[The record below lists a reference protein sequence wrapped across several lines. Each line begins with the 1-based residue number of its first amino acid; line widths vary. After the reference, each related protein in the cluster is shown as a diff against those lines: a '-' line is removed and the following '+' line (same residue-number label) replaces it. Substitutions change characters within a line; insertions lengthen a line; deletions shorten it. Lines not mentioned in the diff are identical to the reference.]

1 MNLFDEIRVPATV
14 IVELTNH
21 CNLRCPL
28 CTTHVAMMRPR
39 GFMEFPLFKRMI
51 DELSESG
58 LNPKI
63 SFNMCGEPLL
73 HPEAPRFVR
82 HAAERGF
89 RTYISTNVTRLS
101 LDLGEELIRAGLAA
115 IALCIDGAS
124 AASHEAY
131 RVGSSFKTVRSNA
144 EGFLATRRRLGSGS
158 PYVTIQTL
166 LTRGSEGEMEQ
177 ILDWA
182 WDADADE
189 VHFKSLSLGSTTS
202 PAEKLQG
209 NRLLPQNALLRRS
222 SAAPDHPCRYPDEH
236 IMVYW
241 SGELGV
247 CCIDYSN
254 MAGLPGILGRGFLQS
269 LAAAEVM
276 AARRKGLQRQLP
288 MCGQCQAVKTGFRGL
303 TIRLSQLREGSKD
316 KPCWQNLLQARLEEA
331 GVQNAAR

>member
-1 MNLFDEIRVPATV
+1 VNLFDESRVPATV

-39 GFMEFPLFKRMI
+39 GFMEFALFERMI
-51 DELSESG
+51 DELSDSG
-58 LNPKI
+58 WGPGI

-82 HAAERGF
+82 HAAGRGF
-89 RTYISTNVTRLS
+89 RTYVSTNVTRLS
-101 LDLGEELIRAGLAA
+101 IDLSEELIRAGLAA
-115 IALCIDGAS
+115 IALCIDGAN

-131 RVGSSFKTVRSNA
+131 RVGSSFNAVRSNA
-144 EGFLATRRRLGSGS
+144 EGFLATRRRLGSRS
-158 PYVTIQTL
+158 PFVTIQTL
-166 LTRGSEGEMEQ
+166 LTRGSEGEIEQ

-182 WDADADE
+182 WEAGADE

-202 PAEKLQG
+202 PAEKLEG
-209 NRLLPQNALLRRS
+209 ARLLPQNMLLRRNN
-222 SAAPDHPCRYPDEH
+222 AAPDQHCRYPEEH

-241 SGELGV
+241 NGELGV
-247 CCIDYSN
+247 CCIDCNN
-254 MAGLPGILGRGFLQS
+254 MAGLPGISDCGFLHS
-269 LAAAEVM
+269 LAAAEVV
-276 AARRKGLQRQLP
+276 AARRQGLQRQLP

-316 KPCWQNLLQARLEEA
+316 KPCWQNLVQARLEEA